1 MGIWALTHE
10 ITSPMNISFCACLI
24 RVEGG
29 FVADGDVAAVGVGGV
44 GQRVA
49 VLPRGGGGGGRT
61 AGQAHHVTVAGEGT
75 KRGCDRWSHPRAV
88 KRVQES
94 CLNDIRKGNGVM
106 ELADFA
112 DNNNWLREMRTLG

>member
-1 MGIWALTHE
+1 MASPVHENYVRFWAFRHE
-10 ITSPMNISFCACLI
+10 ITSSMNTSLCACLI

-61 AGQAHHVTVAGEGT
+61 AGQAHHVAVAGKGT
-75 KRGCDRWSHPRAV
+75 KRGRERWSHPRAV
-88 KRVQES
+88 K
-94 CLNDIRKGNGVM
+94 GV
-106 ELADFA
+106 
-112 DNNNWLREMRTLG
+112 